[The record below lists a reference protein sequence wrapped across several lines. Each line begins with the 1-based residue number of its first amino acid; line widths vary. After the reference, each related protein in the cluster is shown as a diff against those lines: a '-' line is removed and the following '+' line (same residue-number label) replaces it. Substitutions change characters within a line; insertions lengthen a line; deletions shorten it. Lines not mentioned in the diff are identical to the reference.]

1 MNDDE
6 HLSEAEPRRSL
17 IDVATEL
24 AAGLTG
30 SAELPVAGLSG
41 PARAAFL
48 ALLARERPRPMLVLV
63 ADARAAETLGRDLR
77 FFLGEGPEDLAASDR
92 VHVFPAWDT
101 APFAALSPSPET
113 IAQRI
118 EGLHRLAQT
127 HFPIVITTPEAAM
140 QRVIPPTDLESA
152 VQNLVEGDD
161 IDLGNLAARLTD
173 WGYRRRP
180 LVEDRGELAI
190 RGGLIDVFVTGA
202 PEPIR
207 MELLGDTIESIR
219 SFDPRSQRRMEDQE
233 EALILPA
240 TELPLHLRTD
250 ARLLRQVD
258 ERARELEMPRADR
271 LALVENLREGG
282 EVPGL
287 ESWAP
292 LFSERA
298 GLSAYLPAK
307 TLVVLDDPHA
317 LKAACQE
324 LWDSIDIHEQQAI
337 DERRL
342 HPEPTQLYCTVE
354 NFFEMLEPF
363 ARVVM
368 EGLDVSPDAA
378 ARPHA
383 KMPFAIRGRRV
394 SHEENGFALLVER
407 IRAWESQGARVA
419 LVVGS
424 TVQAERLRLILEAE
438 DLQVG
443 FAAGS
448 LPAELEA
455 RDAPGS
461 FIVEGEL
468 SESVEL
474 PADRLV
480 CLAETNLFGE
490 HRRSRRRKQ
499 VALTLDQV
507 MKSLAELKPGD
518 FIVHLDNG
526 IGRYHGLT
534 HLSVAGSEGDYLHL
548 EYHGGDKL
556 YLPVDRVNLV
566 QKYVGGDGARPEL
579 AKLGSGNWEKI
590 KQKTKESILSMTR
603 ELLALYSTRQR
614 SAGYAFST
622 GDPYFQEFAARFP
635 FEETPDQERAI
646 EEVLGDL
653 GSSKPM
659 DRLVCGDV
667 GYGKTEVAMR
677 AAFAVAMAGKQVAV
691 LVPTTVLAQQHTE
704 SFRKRFE
711 GYPVE
716 IETMSSFRSRKEN
729 LETVAA
735 IRAGRVD
742 VVVGTHRLLSGDVEF
757 ANLGLLVVDEEHR
770 FGVRDK
776 ERIKQ
781 MRQLVDVLTLTAT
794 PIPRTLEMSLSGI
807 RNLSVIETPPVD
819 RQAIRTYVSRSDDH
833 VIRDAVLRELHRG
846 GQVFFVHNRVQT
858 IEALHD
864 RLRSIVP
871 EAKIRVGHGQMKTH
885 ALERVMLGFME
896 HEFDILLCTAIVE
909 SGLDIPNANTIFI
922 DRADTFGLA
931 QLYQLRGRV
940 GRSPARAYAYLLV
953 PPERVLTREAQK
965 RLQVLRELDELGG
978 GFKIAAH
985 DLEIRGAGNLLGK
998 QQSGHITEVGFELYT
1013 SMMEDAVRELRGEV
1027 VEETI
1032 EPEIQIGASVYI
1044 PDTYMEDV
1052 NQRLVWYKRLAAL
1065 RESGDR
1071 RVLAEELEDR
1081 YGPIPSIVDSLLDVM
1096 ELRRRMKEMSVSE
1109 ARLRGDTL
1117 SLRLHEGSSIDRD
1130 ALIDLVKQSR
1140 GQWEASP
1147 GNVLRHQ
1154 VQGLSSP
1161 VAELEAALLR
1171 LDALPR
1177 RDMAPTARGSA

>member
-1 MNDDE
+1 MIDDE
-6 HLSEAEPRRSL
+6 HFSESDPARSL
-17 IDVATEL
+17 LEVAEEL
-24 AAGLTG
+24 ATSLDGPV
-30 SAELPVAGLSG
+30 ELPVAGLAG
-41 PARAAFL
+41 PARAAL
-48 ALLARERPRPMLVLV
+48 IALLAEQRPRPMLVLV
-63 ADARAAETLGRDLR
+63 ADARAAETLARDLR
-77 FFLGEGPEDLAASDR
+77 FFLGEEDAGIASAGR
-92 VHVFPAWDT
+92 VHIFPAWDT
-101 APFAALSPSPET
+101 APFAGLSPSPET

-118 EGLHRLAQT
+118 EGLHRLAAT
-127 HFPIVITTPEAAM
+127 DVPIVITTPEATM
-140 QRVIPPTDLESA
+140 QTVLTPEALESA
-152 VQNLVEGDD
+152 VEQLVEGDD
-161 IDLGNLAARLTD
+161 VDLMNLGARLID

-180 LVEDRGELAI
+180 LVEDRGEIAI

-202 PEPIR
+202 TEPIR
-207 MELLGDTIESIR
+207 IELLGDTIESIR
-219 SFDPRSQRRMEDQE
+219 SFDPRSQRRLADHE
-233 EALILPA
+233 EALVLPA
-240 TELPLHLRTD
+240 TELPMHLRAD
-250 ARLLRQVD
+250 SARLRRVD
-258 ERARELEMPRADR
+258 ERARELEIPRADR
-271 LALVENLREGG
+271 LAMIENLREGADF
-282 EVPGL
+282 PGL
-287 ESWAP
+287 ESLAP
-292 LFSERA
+292 LLAERVGIA
-298 GLSAYLPAK
+298 DYLPGD
-307 TLVVLDDPHA
+307 TLVILDDPIS
-317 LKAACQE
+317 LRAAAQE
-324 LWDSIDIHEQQAI
+324 VWESIEDHEQRALE
-337 DERRL
+337 ERRL
-342 HPEPTQLYCTVE
+342 HPEAAQLYRAPE
-354 NFFEMLEPF
+354 SLFEMLAPF
-363 ARVVM
+363 ASLAI
-368 EGLDVSPDAA
+368 EGLDVSPVAA
-378 ARPHA
+378 LRPHA
-383 KMPFAIRGRRV
+383 KLPFAIRGRRV
-394 SHEENGFALLVER
+394 SHEESGFSLLVER
-407 IRAWESQGARVA
+407 IRSWEAQGARVA

-424 TVQAERLRLILEAE
+424 TVQAERLRQILEAE
-438 DLQVG
+438 DLVVG

-448 LPAELEA
+448 LSEELEA
-455 RDAPGS
+455 RDAPGT
-461 FIVEGEL
+461 FIIEGEL
-468 SESVEL
+468 SESIEL
-474 PADRLV
+474 PVDRLV
-480 CLAETNLFGE
+480 CLSETNLFGE
-490 HRRSRRRKQ
+490 HRRSRRKKQ

-534 HLSVAGSEGDYLHL
+534 HLQVAGSEGDFLHL

-566 QKYVGGDGARPEL
+566 QKYVGGDGANPEL
-579 AKLGSGNWEKI
+579 AKLGSPAWEKV
-590 KQKTKESILSMTR
+590 KAKTKESILSMTR

-614 SAGYAFST
+614 AVGYAFST
-622 GDPYFQEFAARFP
+622 GDPYFQEFSARFP
-635 FEETPDQERAI
+635 FDETPDQERAI
-646 EEVLGDL
+646 DEVLGDL
-653 GSSKPM
+653 ASTRPM

-716 IETMSSFRSRKEN
+716 IATMSSFRSRKEN
-729 LETVAA
+729 AETVAA
-735 IRAGRVD
+735 IRAGRID

-781 MRQLVDVLTLTAT
+781 MRQLVDVLTMTAT

-846 GQVFFVHNRVQT
+846 GQIFFVHNRVQT

-871 EAKIRVGHGQMKTH
+871 EARIRVGHGQMKTH

-953 PPERVLTREAQK
+953 PPERILSRDAQK

-1013 SMMEDAVRELRGEV
+1013 SMMEEAVRELRGEV

-1044 PDTYMEDV
+1044 PDSYMEDV

-1071 RVLAEELEDR
+1071 ALLAEELQDR
-1081 YGPIPSIVDSLLDVM
+1081 YGPIPPIVESLLDVM
-1096 ELRRRMKEMSVSE
+1096 ELRRRMKDLAISE
-1109 ARLRGDTL
+1109 ARLRGDAL
-1117 SLRLHEGSSIDRD
+1117 SLRLHATSRIDPD
-1130 ALIDLVKQSR
+1130 ALIDLVKKSA
-1140 GQWEASP
+1140 GGWEIAP
-1147 GNVLRHQ
+1147 PDMLRHK
-1154 VQGLSSP
+1154 VEGLASP
-1161 VAELEAALLR
+1161 VAELETALVR
-1171 LDALPR
+1171 LEALPR
-1177 RDMAPTARGSA
+1177 HAGPAGGDSA

>member
-1 MNDDE
+1 MIDDE
-6 HLSEAEPRRSL
+6 HFSESDPARSL
-17 IDVATEL
+17 LEVAEDLAISLDGPVEL
-24 AAGLTG
+24 
-30 SAELPVAGLSG
+30 SVAGLAG
-41 PARAAFL
+41 PARAAL
-48 ALLARERPRPMLVLV
+48 IALLAEQRPRPMLVLV
-63 ADARAAETLGRDLR
+63 ADARAAETLARDLR
-77 FFLGEGPEDLAASDR
+77 FFLGEGDAGIASVGR
-92 VHVFPAWDT
+92 VHIFPAWDT
-101 APFAALSPSPET
+101 APFAGLSPSPET

-118 EGLHRLAQT
+118 EGLHRLMAT
-127 HFPIVITTPEAAM
+127 DAPIVITTPEATM
-140 QRVIPPTDLESA
+140 QTVLTPEALESA
-152 VQNLVEGDD
+152 VETLVEGDD
-161 IDLGNLAARLTD
+161 VDLMNLGARLID

-180 LVEDRGELAI
+180 LVEDRGEIAI

-202 PEPIR
+202 TEPIR
-207 MELLGDTIESIR
+207 VELLGDTIESIR
-219 SFDPRSQRRMEDQE
+219 SFDPRSQRRLADHE
-233 EALILPA
+233 EALVLPA
-240 TELPLHLRTD
+240 TELPMHLRAD
-250 ARLLRQVD
+250 SARLRRVD
-258 ERARELEMPRADR
+258 ERARELEIPRADR
-271 LALVENLREGG
+271 LAMIENLREGTDF
-282 EVPGL
+282 PGL
-287 ESWAP
+287 ESLAP
-292 LFSERA
+292 LLAERVGIA
-298 GLSAYLPAK
+298 EYLPSD
-307 TLVVLDDPHA
+307 TLVILDDPVS
-317 LKAACQE
+317 LRGAARE
-324 LWDSIDIHEQQAI
+324 VWESIEDHEQRALE
-337 DERRL
+337 ERRL
-342 HPEPTQLYCTVE
+342 HPEAAQLYRAPETL
-354 NFFEMLEPF
+354 FEMLAPF
-363 ARVVM
+363 ASLAI
-368 EGLDVSPDAA
+368 EGLDVSPIAA
-378 ARPHA
+378 LRPHA
-383 KMPFAIRGRRV
+383 KLPFAIRGRRV
-394 SHEENGFALLVER
+394 SHEENGFSLLVER
-407 IRAWESQGARVA
+407 IRSWEAQGARVA

-424 TVQAERLRLILEAE
+424 TVQAERLRQILDAE
-438 DLQVG
+438 DLVVG
-443 FAAGS
+443 FAAGRLS
-448 LPAELEA
+448 DELEA
-455 RDAPGS
+455 RDAPGT
-461 FIVEGEL
+461 FIIEGEL
-468 SESVEL
+468 SESIEL
-474 PADRLV
+474 PVDRLV
-480 CLAETNLFGE
+480 CLSETNLFGE
-490 HRRSRRRKQ
+490 HRRSRRKKQ

-534 HLSVAGSEGDYLHL
+534 HLQVAGNEGDFLHL

-566 QKYVGGDGARPEL
+566 QKYVGGDGANPEL
-579 AKLGSGNWEKI
+579 AKLGSPAWEKV
-590 KQKTKESILSMTR
+590 KSKTKESILSMTR

-614 SAGYAFST
+614 AVGYAFST
-622 GDPYFQEFAARFP
+622 GDPYFQEFSARFP
-635 FEETPDQERAI
+635 FDETPDQERAI
-646 EEVLGDL
+646 DEVLGDL
-653 GSSKPM
+653 ASTRPM

-716 IETMSSFRSRKEN
+716 IATMSSFRSRKEN
-729 LETVAA
+729 AETVAA
-735 IRAGRVD
+735 IRAGRID

-757 ANLGLLVVDEEHR
+757 ASLGLLVVDEEHR

-781 MRQLVDVLTLTAT
+781 MRQLVDVLTMTAT

-846 GQVFFVHNRVQT
+846 GQIFFVHNRVQT

-871 EAKIRVGHGQMKTH
+871 EARIRVGHGQMKAH

-953 PPERVLTREAQK
+953 PPERILSRDAQK

-1013 SMMEDAVRELRGEV
+1013 SMMEEAVRELRGEV

-1044 PDTYMEDV
+1044 PDSYMEDV

-1071 RVLAEELEDR
+1071 ALLAEELQDR
-1081 YGPIPSIVDSLLDVM
+1081 YGPIPPIVESLLDVM
-1096 ELRRRMKEMSVSE
+1096 ELRRRMKDLAVSE
-1109 ARLRGDTL
+1109 ARLRGDAL
-1117 SLRLHEGSSIDRD
+1117 SLRLHATSRIDPD
-1130 ALIDLVKQSR
+1130 ALIDLVKKSA
-1140 GQWEASP
+1140 GGWELAP
-1147 GNVLRHQ
+1147 PDMLRHK
-1154 VQGLSSP
+1154 VEGLASP
-1161 VAELEAALLR
+1161 VAELETALVR
-1171 LDALPR
+1171 LEALPR
-1177 RDMAPTARGSA
+1177 HAGPAGGDSA

>member
-1 MNDDE
+1 MRDE
-6 HLSEAEPRRSL
+6 DHPVHENQPRSL
-17 IDVATEL
+17 LDVATDL
-24 AAGLTG
+24 APRLSPA
-30 SAELPVAGLSG
+30 SDLPVAGLAG

-48 ALLARERPRPMLVLV
+48 ALLARERPGPMLVLV
-63 ADARAAETLGRDLR
+63 AEAGAAETLGRDLR
-77 FFLGEGPEDLAASDR
+77 FFLGEREDEAVGSGR
-92 VHVFPAWDT
+92 VHIFPAWDT
-101 APFAALSPSPET
+101 APLAALSASPET

-118 EGLHRLAQT
+118 EGLYRLKHAVS
-127 HFPIVITTPEAAM
+127 PIVIATPESAL
-140 QRVIPPTDLESA
+140 QRVLPPDSLESA
-152 VQNLVEGDD
+152 VENLVEGDD
-161 IDLGNLAARLTD
+161 VDLIDLGTRLTD

-202 PEPIR
+202 TDPIR
-207 MELLGDTIESIR
+207 VELLGDTIESIR
-219 SFDPRSQRRMEDQE
+219 SFDPRSQRRLANHE
-233 EALILPA
+233 EVLILPA

-250 ARLLRQVD
+250 SRRLRQVD
-258 ERARELEMPRADR
+258 ERARELEIPRADR
-271 LALVENLREGG
+271 LALVESLREGG
-282 EVPGL
+282 DFPGL
-287 ESWAP
+287 ESLAP
-292 LFSERA
+292 LFSERV
-298 GLSAYLPAK
+298 GLPAYLPED
-307 TLVVLDDPHA
+307 TLVVLDDPVS
-317 LKAACQE
+317 LRAASRE
-324 LWDSIDIHEQQAI
+324 VWESIEVHEQQAQT
-337 DERRL
+337 DRRL
-342 HPEPTQLYCTVE
+342 HPEATQLYCAPE
-354 NFFEMLEPF
+354 ELSGMLAPF
-363 ARVVM
+363 AQLTL
-368 EGLDVSPDAA
+368 EGLDVSPEAA

-394 SHEENGFALLVER
+394 AHEENGFALLVER
-407 IRAWESQGARVA
+407 IRAWEVQGLRVA

-424 TVQAERLRLILEAE
+424 TVQAERLRQILESE
-438 DLQVG
+438 DLPVG

-448 LPAELEA
+448 LAEELEA
-455 RDAPGS
+455 RDVPGT

-468 SESVEL
+468 SESIEL

-507 MKSLAELKPGD
+507 MKSLSELKPGD

-566 QKYVGGDGARPEL
+566 QKYVGGDGTRPQL
-579 AKLGSGNWEKI
+579 AKLGSGTWEKV
-590 KQKTKESILSMTR
+590 KEKTKESILSMTR
-603 ELLALYSTRQR
+603 ELLSLYSTRQR

-653 GSSKPM
+653 ASSKPM

-677 AAFAVAMAGKQVAV
+677 ATFAVAMAGKQVAV

-716 IETMSSFRSRKEN
+716 IETMSSFRNRKQN
-729 LETVAA
+729 TETVKA

-742 VVVGTHRLLSGDVEF
+742 VVIGTHRLLSADVEF
-757 ANLGLLVVDEEHR
+757 ANLGLLIVDEEHR

-833 VIRDAVLRELHRG
+833 VIREAILRELHRD

-858 IEALHD
+858 IQALHD
-864 RLRSIVP
+864 RLRAIVP
-871 EAKIRVGHGQMKTH
+871 EAKIRVGHGQMKAH
-885 ALERVMLGFME
+885 ELERVMLGFME

-953 PPERVLTREAQK
+953 PPERVLGRDAQK

-1027 VEETI
+1027 VTETI

-1052 NQRLVWYKRLAAL
+1052 NQRLVWYKRLAAI

-1071 RVLAEELEDR
+1071 QKLAEELQDR
-1081 YGPIPSIVDSLLDVM
+1081 YGPMPPIVESLLDVM
-1096 ELRRRMKEMSVSE
+1096 ELRRRMKDLAVSE
-1109 ARLRGDTL
+1109 ARVRGDTL
-1117 SLRLHEGSSIDRD
+1117 SLRLHAQSPIDRD
-1130 ALIDLVKQSR
+1130 ALIKFVKHSR
-1140 GQWEASP
+1140 GLWGISP
-1147 GNVLRHQ
+1147 GEVLLHKIE
-1154 VQGLSSP
+1154 GFPSP
-1161 VAELEAALLR
+1161 VAELATALLQLEALGR
-1171 LDALPR
+1171 VAEALPG
-1177 RDMAPTARGSA
+1177 DSA

>member
-1 MNDDE
+1 MIDDE
-6 HLSEAEPRRSL
+6 HFSESDPARSL
-17 IDVATEL
+17 LEVAEEL
-24 AAGLTG
+24 ATSLDGPV
-30 SAELPVAGLSG
+30 ELPVAGLAG
-41 PARAAFL
+41 PARAAL
-48 ALLARERPRPMLVLV
+48 IALLAEQRPRPMLVLV
-63 ADARAAETLGRDLR
+63 ADARAAETLARDLR
-77 FFLGEGPEDLAASDR
+77 FFLGEEDAGIASAGR
-92 VHVFPAWDT
+92 VHIFPAWDT
-101 APFAALSPSPET
+101 APFAGLSPSPET

-118 EGLHRLAQT
+118 EGLHRLAAT
-127 HFPIVITTPEAAM
+127 DVPIVITTPEATM
-140 QRVIPPTDLESA
+140 QTVLTPEALESA
-152 VQNLVEGDD
+152 VEQLVEGDD
-161 IDLGNLAARLTD
+161 VDLMNLGARLID

-180 LVEDRGELAI
+180 LVEDRGEIAI

-202 PEPIR
+202 TEPIR
-207 MELLGDTIESIR
+207 VELLGDTIESIR
-219 SFDPRSQRRMEDQE
+219 SFDPRSQRRLADHE
-233 EALILPA
+233 EALVLPA
-240 TELPLHLRTD
+240 TELPMHLRAD
-250 ARLLRQVD
+250 SARLRRVD
-258 ERARELEMPRADR
+258 ERARELEIPRADR
-271 LALVENLREGG
+271 LAMIENLREGADF
-282 EVPGL
+282 PGL
-287 ESWAP
+287 ESLAP
-292 LFSERA
+292 LLAERVGIA
-298 GLSAYLPAK
+298 DYLPGD
-307 TLVVLDDPHA
+307 TLVILDDPIS
-317 LKAACQE
+317 LRAAAQE
-324 LWDSIDIHEQQAI
+324 VWESIEDHEQRALE
-337 DERRL
+337 ERRL
-342 HPEPTQLYCTVE
+342 HPEAAQLYRAPE
-354 NFFEMLEPF
+354 SLFEMLAPF
-363 ARVVM
+363 ASLAI
-368 EGLDVSPDAA
+368 EGLDVSPVAA
-378 ARPHA
+378 LRPHA
-383 KMPFAIRGRRV
+383 KLPFAIRGRRV
-394 SHEENGFALLVER
+394 SHEESGFSLLVER
-407 IRAWESQGARVA
+407 IRSWEAQGARVA

-424 TVQAERLRLILEAE
+424 TVQAERLRQILEAE
-438 DLQVG
+438 DLVVG

-448 LPAELEA
+448 LSEELEA
-455 RDAPGS
+455 RDAPGT
-461 FIVEGEL
+461 FIIEGEL
-468 SESVEL
+468 SESIEL
-474 PADRLV
+474 PVDRLV
-480 CLAETNLFGE
+480 CLSETNLFGE
-490 HRRSRRRKQ
+490 HRRSRRKKQ

-534 HLSVAGSEGDYLHL
+534 HLQVAGSEGDFLHL

-566 QKYVGGDGARPEL
+566 QKYVGGDGANPEL
-579 AKLGSGNWEKI
+579 AKLGSPAWEKV
-590 KQKTKESILSMTR
+590 KAKTKESILSMTR

-614 SAGYAFST
+614 AVGYAFST
-622 GDPYFQEFAARFP
+622 GDPYFQEFSARFP
-635 FEETPDQERAI
+635 FDETPDQERAI
-646 EEVLGDL
+646 DEVLGDL
-653 GSSKPM
+653 ASTRPM

-716 IETMSSFRSRKEN
+716 IATMSSFRSRKEN
-729 LETVAA
+729 AETVAA
-735 IRAGRVD
+735 IRAGRID

-781 MRQLVDVLTLTAT
+781 MRQLVDVLTMTAT

-846 GQVFFVHNRVQT
+846 GQIFFVHNRVQT

-871 EAKIRVGHGQMKTH
+871 EARIRVGHGQMKTH

-953 PPERVLTREAQK
+953 PPERILSRDAQK

-1013 SMMEDAVRELRGEV
+1013 SMMEEAVRELRGEV

-1044 PDTYMEDV
+1044 PDSYMEDV

-1071 RVLAEELEDR
+1071 ALLAEELQDR
-1081 YGPIPSIVDSLLDVM
+1081 YGPIPPIVESLLDVM
-1096 ELRRRMKEMSVSE
+1096 ELRRRMKDLAISE
-1109 ARLRGDTL
+1109 ARLRGDAL
-1117 SLRLHEGSSIDRD
+1117 SLRLHATFRIDPD
-1130 ALIDLVKQSR
+1130 ALIDLVKKSA
-1140 GQWEASP
+1140 GGWEIAP
-1147 GNVLRHQ
+1147 PDMLRHK
-1154 VQGLSSP
+1154 VEGLASP
-1161 VAELEAALLR
+1161 VAELETALVR
-1171 LDALPR
+1171 LEALPR
-1177 RDMAPTARGSA
+1177 HAGPAGGDSA

>member
-1 MNDDE
+1 MIDDE
-6 HLSEAEPRRSL
+6 HFSESDPARSL
-17 IDVATEL
+17 LEVAGEL
-24 AAGLTG
+24 ATSLDGPV
-30 SAELPVAGLSG
+30 ELPVAGLAG
-41 PARAAFL
+41 PARAAL
-48 ALLARERPRPMLVLV
+48 IALLAEQRPRPMLVLV
-63 ADARAAETLGRDLR
+63 ADARAAETLARDLR
-77 FFLGEGPEDLAASDR
+77 FFLGEGDAGISSPGR
-92 VHVFPAWDT
+92 VHIFPAWDT
-101 APFAALSPSPET
+101 APFAGLSPSPET

-118 EGLHRLAQT
+118 EGLHRLAAT
-127 HFPIVITTPEAAM
+127 DVPIVITTPEATM
-140 QRVIPPTDLESA
+140 QTVLTPEALEGA
-152 VQNLVEGDD
+152 VEQLVEGDEV
-161 IDLGNLAARLTD
+161 DLMNLGARLVD

-180 LVEDRGELAI
+180 LVEDRGEIAI

-207 MELLGDTIESIR
+207 VELIGDTIESIR
-219 SFDPRSQRRMEDQE
+219 SFDPRSQRRLADHE
-233 EALILPA
+233 EALVLPA
-240 TELPLHLRTD
+240 TELPMHMRADSVRLR
-250 ARLLRQVD
+250 RVD
-258 ERARELEMPRADR
+258 ERARELEIPRADR
-271 LALVENLREGG
+271 LAMIENLREGADF
-282 EVPGL
+282 PGL
-287 ESWAP
+287 ESLAP
-292 LFSERA
+292 LLAERVGIA
-298 GLSAYLPAK
+298 EYLPRD
-307 TLVVLDDPHA
+307 TLVILDDPVS
-317 LKAACQE
+317 LRGAARE
-324 LWDSIDIHEQQAI
+324 VWESIEDHEQRALE
-337 DERRL
+337 ERRL
-342 HPEPTQLYCTVE
+342 HPEAAQLYRAPE
-354 NFFEMLEPF
+354 SLFEMLAPF
-363 ARVVM
+363 ASLAI
-368 EGLDVSPDAA
+368 EGLDVSPVAA
-378 ARPHA
+378 VRPHA
-383 KMPFAIRGRRV
+383 KLPFAIRGRRV
-394 SHEENGFALLVER
+394 SHEENGFSLLVER
-407 IRAWESQGARVA
+407 IRSWEAQGARVA

-424 TVQAERLRLILEAE
+424 TVQAERLRQILEAE
-438 DLQVG
+438 DLVVG

-448 LPAELEA
+448 LSHELEA
-455 RDAPGS
+455 RDAPGT
-461 FIVEGEL
+461 FIIEGEL
-468 SESVEL
+468 SESIEL

-480 CLAETNLFGE
+480 CLSETNLFGE
-490 HRRSRRRKQ
+490 HRRSRRKKQ

-534 HLSVAGSEGDYLHL
+534 HLQVAGNEGDFLHL

-566 QKYVGGDGARPEL
+566 QKYVGGDGANPEL
-579 AKLGSGNWEKI
+579 ARLGSPAWEKV
-590 KQKTKESILSMTR
+590 KAKTKESILSMTR

-614 SAGYAFST
+614 AVGYAFST
-622 GDPYFQEFAARFP
+622 GDPYFQEFSARFP

-646 EEVLGDL
+646 DEVLGDL
-653 GSSKPM
+653 ASTRPM

-716 IETMSSFRSRKEN
+716 IATMSSFRSRKEN
-729 LETVAA
+729 AETVAA
-735 IRAGRVD
+735 IRAGRID

-781 MRQLVDVLTLTAT
+781 MRQLVDVLTMTAT

-846 GQVFFVHNRVQT
+846 GQVFFVHNRVQS

-871 EAKIRVGHGQMKTH
+871 EARIRVGHGQMKTH

-953 PPERVLTREAQK
+953 PPERILSRDAQK

-1013 SMMEDAVRELRGEV
+1013 SMMEEAVRELRGEV

-1044 PDTYMEDV
+1044 PDSYMEDV

-1071 RVLAEELEDR
+1071 ASLAEELQDR
-1081 YGPIPSIVDSLLDVM
+1081 YGPIPAIVESLLDVM
-1096 ELRRRMKEMSVSE
+1096 ELRRRMKDLAVSE
-1109 ARLRGDTL
+1109 ARLRGDAL
-1117 SLRLHEGSSIDRD
+1117 SLRLHATSRIDPD
-1130 ALIDLVKQSR
+1130 ALIDLVKKSA
-1140 GQWEASP
+1140 GGWELAP
-1147 GNVLRHQ
+1147 PDMLRHK
-1154 VQGLSSP
+1154 VEGLGSP
-1161 VAELEAALLR
+1161 VAELETALVR
-1171 LDALPR
+1171 LEALPR
-1177 RDMAPTARGSA
+1177 HAGPAGGDSA

>member
-1 MNDDE
+1 MG
-6 HLSEAEPRRSL
+6 LAE
-17 IDVATEL
+17 
-24 AAGLTG
+24 
-30 SAELPVAGLSG
+30 
-41 PARAAFL
+41 
-48 ALLARERPRPMLVLV
+48 
-63 ADARAAETLGRDLR
+63 
-77 FFLGEGPEDLAASDR
+77 
-92 VHVFPAWDT
+92 
-101 APFAALSPSPET
+101 
-113 IAQRI
+113 
-118 EGLHRLAQT
+118 
-127 HFPIVITTPEAAM
+127 
-140 QRVIPPTDLESA
+140 
-152 VQNLVEGDD
+152 
-161 IDLGNLAARLTD
+161 
-173 WGYRRRP
+173 
-180 LVEDRGELAI
+180 
-190 RGGLIDVFVTGA
+190 
-202 PEPIR
+202 
-207 MELLGDTIESIR
+207 
-219 SFDPRSQRRMEDQE
+219 
-233 EALILPA
+233 
-240 TELPLHLRTD
+240 
-250 ARLLRQVD
+250 
-258 ERARELEMPRADR
+258 
-271 LALVENLREGG
+271 
-282 EVPGL
+282 
-287 ESWAP
+287 
-292 LFSERA
+292 
-298 GLSAYLPAK
+298 YLPDD
-307 TLVVLDDPHA
+307 TLVVLDDPVSLRAASREVWESIEVHERLA
-317 LKAACQE
+317 LE
-324 LWDSIDIHEQQAI
+324 
-337 DERRL
+337 ERRL
-342 HPEPTQLYCTVE
+342 HPPAGQLYCTAE
-354 NFFEMLEPF
+354 GLFEMLAPF
-363 ARVVM
+363 ACLTI
-368 EGLDVSPDAA
+368 EGLDVSPAGA
-378 ARPHA
+378 VRPHA

-407 IRAWESQGARVA
+407 IQAWEAQGARVA

-424 TVQAERLRLILEAE
+424 TVQAERLRQILEAE
-438 DLQVG
+438 GLVVG
-443 FAAGS
+443 FASES
-448 LPAELEA
+448 LPGELEV
-455 RDAPGS
+455 RDAPGA
-461 FIVEGEL
+461 FLIEGEL
-468 SESVEL
+468 SESIEL
-474 PADRLV
+474 PVDRLV

-534 HLSVAGSEGDYLHL
+534 HLQVAGSEGDFLHL

-566 QKYVGGDGARPEL
+566 QKYVGGDGANPEL
-579 AKLGSGNWEKI
+579 AKLGSGAWEKV
-590 KQKTKESILSMTR
+590 KAKTKESILSMTR

-614 SAGYAFST
+614 AVGYAFST

-646 EEVLGDL
+646 DEVLGDL
-653 GSSKPM
+653 ASTRPM

-716 IETMSSFRSRKEN
+716 IATMSSFRSRKEN
-729 LETVAA
+729 AETVAGL
-735 IRAGRVD
+735 RAGRVD

-846 GQVFFVHNRVQT
+846 GQIFFVHNRVQT

-871 EAKIRVGHGQMKTH
+871 EARIRVGHGQMKTH

-953 PPERVLTREAQK
+953 PPEGVLTHDAQK

-1027 VEETI
+1027 VEEAI

-1044 PDTYMEDV
+1044 PDSYMEDV

-1065 RESGDR
+1065 RETGDR
-1071 RVLAEELEDR
+1071 AVLAEELEDR
-1081 YGPIPSIVDSLLDVM
+1081 YGPIPPIVESLLDVM
-1096 ELRRRMKEMSVSE
+1096 ELRRRMKDLAVSE

-1117 SLRLHEGSSIDRD
+1117 SLRLHATSSIDRD
-1130 ALIDLVKQSR
+1130 ALLDLVKQGR
-1140 GQWEASP
+1140 GQWEMSP
-1147 GNVLRHQ
+1147 PNILRHKIQ
-1154 VQGLSSP
+1154 ELP
-1161 VAELEAALLR
+1161 TPIAELETALIR
-1171 LDALPR
+1171 LEALPR
-1177 RDMAPTARGSA
+1177 DVQPVSGDPA